1 MLCYIITLN
10 ILLGIYNGAKG
21 KIVGFAF
28 TYDPSCVS
36 VGEMSLEN
44 ENNRDLPVVLVQMDN
59 DIGYSVSANLPNVV
73 PFTEQFD
80 SSEMYLREYRRWQI
94 PLVAAFATTTH
105 KMQGSTVRGNCV
117 TSPSIFSPWARG
129 LDYVANSRV
138 TELKNLYLLR
148 PLREN
153 HFHTHHKERA
163 AIAKEYSRLASKF
176 NHN

>member
-1 MLCYIITLN
+1 ME
-10 ILLGIYNGAKG
+10 AH
-21 KIVGFAF
+21 
-28 TYDPSCVS
+28 
-36 VGEMSLEN
+36 
-44 ENNRDLPVVLVQMDN
+44 NNQDLPVVLVQMDN
-59 DIGYSVSANLPNVV
+59 DIGYSVSETIPNVV
-73 PFTEQFD
+73 PFTESFD
-80 SSEMYLREYRRWQI
+80 SSEMYLRQYRRWQI

-105 KMQGSTVRGNCV
+105 NMQGSTIRGNCV
-117 TSPSIFSPWARG
+117 TSPSLYSPWARG

-176 NHN
+176 NN